1 MKDPRYWLLNL
12 YRIDYMSVSSGIYDA
27 NVLKKTFDEWQKK
40 VGSQRARETYR
51 DILRKHNQAVESSV
65 KTRISSRLHKFSGAL
80 SSSVR
85 TNSKITADGVYVST
99 YLANIP
105 QEINGEKHGR
115 YQWYAPQYARFVNW
129 GTKSHIN
136 HKKIR
141 QSKLRQK
148 IEREQAQIAKY
159 QQKLSEHMQK
169 SFLSSKIRLTGTD
182 KKAEKYK
189 KIIERYTS
197 QLRKNLQKE
206 RENARYKEINGVE
219 ARKIL
224 AYLTENQDNIAQ
236 SIYNDLMEAI
246 KRDMAE

>member
-1 MKDPRYWLLNL
+1 
-12 YRIDYMSVSSGIYDA
+12 MSVSSGIYDA
-27 NVLKKTFDEWQKK
+27 NVLKKTVDEWRQK
-40 VGSQRARETYR
+40 VGAQKALETYR
-51 DILRKHNQAVESSV
+51 QILKRHNQAVESSV
-65 KTRISSRLHKFSGAL
+65 KSRISSRLHKFSGAL

-99 YLANIP
+99 YLANVP
-105 QEINGEKHGR
+105 QEIDGEKHGR

-129 GTKSHIN
+129 GTKPHIN

-141 QSKLRQK
+141 QSKIRKK

-197 QLRKNLQKE
+197 QLQKNLQKE
-206 RENARYKEINGVE
+206 REYARYKEINGVE

>member
-1 MKDPRYWLLNL
+1 
-12 YRIDYMSVSSGIYDA
+12 MSVSSGIYDA
-27 NVLKKTFDEWQKK
+27 NVLKKTFDEWRQK
-40 VGSQRARETYR
+40 VGTQKALETYR
-51 DILRKHNQAVESSV
+51 QILKKHNQAVESSV
-65 KTRISSRLHKFSGAL
+65 KSRISSRLHKFSGAL

-99 YLANIP
+99 YLANVP

-182 KKAEKYK
+182 KKAEKFK

-197 QLRKNLQKE
+197 QLQKNLQKE

>member
-1 MKDPRYWLLNL
+1 
-12 YRIDYMSVSSGIYDA
+12 MSVSSGIYDA

-40 VGSQRARETYR
+40 VGSQKAHETYR
-51 DILRKHNQAVESSV
+51 EILSRHNQAVESSV
-65 KTRISSRLHKFSGAL
+65 NSRISSRLHKFSGAL

-105 QEINGEKHGR
+105 QEIDGEKHGR
-115 YQWYAPQYARFVNW
+115 YLWHVPQYAGFVNW
-129 GTKSHIN
+129 GTKPHIN

-141 QSKLRQK
+141 QSKIRKK

-159 QQKLSEHMQK
+159 QQKLSEHTQK

-197 QLRKNLQKE
+197 QLQKNLQKE
-206 RENARYKEINGVE
+206 RENARYKEIKGVT
-219 ARKIL
+219 ARNFL
-224 AYLTENQDNIAQ
+224 AYLEQNQDTIAQ
-236 SIYNDLMEAI
+236 KIYNDIYNRIEQDLS
-246 KRDMAE
+246 R

>member
-1 MKDPRYWLLNL
+1 
-12 YRIDYMSVSSGIYDA
+12 MSVSSGIYDA
-27 NVLKKTFDEWQKK
+27 NVLKKTFDEWRQK
-40 VGSQRARETYR
+40 VGTQKAYETYR
-51 DILRKHNQAVESSV
+51 EILSRHNRQVESSV
-65 KTRISSRLHKFSGAL
+65 RSRISSRLHKFSGAL

-85 TNSKITADGVYVST
+85 TNSKITANGVYVST
-99 YLANIP
+99 YLANVP
-105 QEINGEKHGR
+105 QEIDGEKHGR

-197 QLRKNLQKE
+197 QLQKNLQKE
-206 RENARYKEINGVE
+206 REYARYKEINGVE

>member
-1 MKDPRYWLLNL
+1 
-12 YRIDYMSVSSGIYDA
+12 MSVSSGIYDA
-27 NVLKKTFDEWQKK
+27 NVLKKTFDEWRQKAGAQK
-40 VGSQRARETYR
+40 ALETYR
-51 DILRKHNQAVESSV
+51 QILKRHNQAVESSV
-65 KTRISSRLHKFSGAL
+65 KSRISSRLHKFSGAL

-197 QLRKNLQKE
+197 QLQKNLQKE

>member
-1 MKDPRYWLLNL
+1 
-12 YRIDYMSVSSGIYDA
+12 MSVSSGIYDA
-27 NVLKKTFDEWQKK
+27 NVLKKTFDEWQQK
-40 VGSQRARETYR
+40 VGTQKALETYR
-51 DILRKHNQAVESSV
+51 QILKRHNQAVESSV
-65 KTRISSRLHKFSGAL
+65 KSRISSRLHKFSGAL

-105 QEINGEKHGR
+105 QEIDGEKHGR

-197 QLRKNLQKE
+197 QLQKNLQKE

-246 KRDMAE
+246 NRDMAE

>member
-1 MKDPRYWLLNL
+1 
-12 YRIDYMSVSSGIYDA
+12 MSVSSGIYDA

-40 VGSQRARETYR
+40 VGSQKALETYR
-51 DILRKHNQAVESSV
+51 QILKRHNQAVESSV
-65 KTRISSRLHKFSGAL
+65 KSRISSRLHKFSGAL

-105 QEINGEKHGR
+105 QEIDGKKHGR
-115 YQWYAPQYARFVNW
+115 YQWYAPQYAGFVNW

-197 QLRKNLQKE
+197 QLQKNLQKE

>member
-1 MKDPRYWLLNL
+1 
-12 YRIDYMSVSSGIYDA
+12 MSVSSGIYDA
-27 NVLKKTFDEWQKK
+27 NVLKKTFDEWRQK
-40 VGSQRARETYR
+40 VGTQKALETYGQ
-51 DILRKHNQAVESSV
+51 ILKRHNQAVESSV
-65 KTRISSRLHKFSGAL
+65 KSRISSRLHKFSGAL

-99 YLANIP
+99 YLANVP
-105 QEINGEKHGR
+105 QEIDGEKHGR

-206 RENARYKEINGVE
+206 RENARYKEINGVT

-236 SIYNDLMEAI
+236 SIYNDLIEAI
-246 KRDMAE
+246 KQDMAE

>member
-1 MKDPRYWLLNL
+1 
-12 YRIDYMSVSSGIYDA
+12 MSVSSGIYDA

-40 VGSQRARETYR
+40 VGTHKALETYR
-51 DILRKHNQAVESSV
+51 QILKRHNQAVESSV
-65 KTRISSRLHKFSGAL
+65 KSRISSRLHKFSGAL

-182 KKAEKYK
+182 KKAEKYR
-189 KIIERYTS
+189 KIIARYTS
-197 QLRKNLQKE
+197 QLQKNLAKE

-236 SIYNDLMEAI
+236 SIYNDLIEAI

>member
-1 MKDPRYWLLNL
+1 
-12 YRIDYMSVSSGIYDA
+12 MSVSSGIYDA

-40 VGSQRARETYR
+40 VGSQKAYETYR
-51 DILRKHNQAVESSV
+51 EILSRHNRQVESSV
-65 KTRISSRLHKFSGAL
+65 RSRISSRLHKFSGAL

-105 QEINGEKHGR
+105 QEIDGEKHGR

-197 QLRKNLQKE
+197 QLQKNLQKE

>member
-1 MKDPRYWLLNL
+1 
-12 YRIDYMSVSSGIYDA
+12 MSVSSGIYDA

-40 VGSQRARETYR
+40 VGSQKARETYR
-51 DILRKHNQAVESSV
+51 EILSRHNRQVESSV
-65 KTRISSRLHKFSGAL
+65 RSRISSRLHKFSGAL

-105 QEINGEKHGR
+105 QEIDGEKHGR
-115 YQWYAPQYARFVNW
+115 YLWHVPQYAGFVNW
-129 GTKSHIN
+129 GTKAHIN

-182 KKAEKYK
+182 KKAEKYR

-197 QLRKNLQKE
+197 QLQKNLQKE

-246 KRDMAE
+246 KQDMAE

>member
-1 MKDPRYWLLNL
+1 
-12 YRIDYMSVSSGIYDA
+12 MSVSSGIYDA

-40 VGSQRARETYR
+40 VGSQKARETYR
-51 DILRKHNQAVESSV
+51 EILSRHNRQVESSV
-65 KTRISSRLHKFSGAL
+65 RSRISSRLHKFSGAL

-105 QEINGEKHGR
+105 QEIDGEKHGR

-136 HKKIR
+136 HRKIR

-159 QQKLSEHMQK
+159 QQKLSEHKNK

-197 QLRKNLQKE
+197 QLQKNLAKE
-206 RENARYKEINGVE
+206 RENARYKEIRGVT
-219 ARKIL
+219 ARNFL
-224 AYLTENQDNIAQ
+224 AYLAENQESIAQ
-236 SIYNDLMEAI
+236 SIYNDLIETI
-246 KRDMAE
+246 NRDMAE

>member
-1 MKDPRYWLLNL
+1 
-12 YRIDYMSVSSGIYDA
+12 MSVSSGIYDA
-27 NVLKKTFDEWQKK
+27 NVLKKTFDEWRQK
-40 VGSQRARETYR
+40 VGTQKALETYR
-51 DILRKHNQAVESSV
+51 QILKRHNQAVESSV
-65 KTRISSRLHKFSGAL
+65 KSRISSRLHKFSGAL

-99 YLANIP
+99 YLANVP
-105 QEINGEKHGR
+105 QEIDGEKHGR
-115 YQWYAPQYARFVNW
+115 YQWYAPQYAIFVNW

-141 QSKLRQK
+141 QSKIRKK

-189 KIIERYTS
+189 EDHRTLYITAA
-197 QLRKNLQKE
+197 KNLAKE

>member
-1 MKDPRYWLLNL
+1 
-12 YRIDYMSVSSGIYDA
+12 MSVSSGIYDA

-40 VGSQRARETYR
+40 VGSQKALETYR
-51 DILRKHNQAVESSV
+51 EILSRHNRQVESSV
-65 KTRISSRLHKFSGAL
+65 RSRISSRLHKFSGAL

-105 QEINGEKHGR
+105 QEIDGEKHGR

-136 HKKIR
+136 HRKIR

-197 QLRKNLQKE
+197 QLQKNLQKE

>member
-1 MKDPRYWLLNL
+1 
-12 YRIDYMSVSSGIYDA
+12 MSVSSGIYDA
-27 NVLKKTFDEWQKK
+27 NVLKKTFDEWRQK
-40 VGSQRARETYR
+40 VGTQKALETYR
-51 DILRKHNQAVESSV
+51 EILSRHNRQVESSV
-65 KTRISSRLHKFSGAL
+65 RSRISSRLHKFSGAL

-105 QEINGEKHGR
+105 QEIDGEKHGR

-197 QLRKNLQKE
+197 QLQKNLQKE

>member
-1 MKDPRYWLLNL
+1 
-12 YRIDYMSVSSGIYDA
+12 MSVSSGIYDA

-40 VGSQRARETYR
+40 VGSQKALETYR
-51 DILRKHNQAVESSV
+51 QILKRHNQAVESSV
-65 KTRISSRLHKFSGAL
+65 KSRISSRLHKFSGAL

-99 YLANIP
+99 YLANVP
-105 QEINGEKHGR
+105 QEIDGEKHGR

>member
-1 MKDPRYWLLNL
+1 
-12 YRIDYMSVSSGIYDA
+12 MSVSSGIYDA
-27 NVLKKTFDEWQKK
+27 NVLKKTFDEWRQK
-40 VGSQRARETYR
+40 VGTQKALETYR
-51 DILRKHNQAVESSV
+51 QILKKHNQAVESSV
-65 KTRISSRLHKFSGAL
+65 KSRISSRLHKFSGAL

-105 QEINGEKHGR
+105 QEIDGEKHGR

-197 QLRKNLQKE
+197 QLQKNLQKE

>member
-1 MKDPRYWLLNL
+1 
-12 YRIDYMSVSSGIYDA
+12 MSVSSGIYDA

-40 VGSQRARETYR
+40 VGSQKAYETYR
-51 DILRKHNQAVESSV
+51 EILSRHNRQVESSV
-65 KTRISSRLHKFSGAL
+65 RSRISSRLHKFSGAL

-105 QEINGEKHGR
+105 QEIDGEKHGR

-141 QSKLRQK
+141 QSKIRKK

-197 QLRKNLQKE
+197 QLQKNLQKE

>member
-1 MKDPRYWLLNL
+1 
-12 YRIDYMSVSSGIYDA
+12 MSVSSGIYDA

-40 VGSQRARETYR
+40 VGAHKALETYR
-51 DILRKHNQAVESSV
+51 QILRKHNQAVESSV
-65 KTRISSRLHKFSGAL
+65 RSRIASRLHKFSGAL

-99 YLANIP
+99 YLANVP

-141 QSKLRQK
+141 QAKLRQK

-197 QLRKNLQKE
+197 QLQKNLQKE

>member
-1 MKDPRYWLLNL
+1 MAIY
-12 YRIDYMSVSSGIYDA
+12 SGLYDA
-27 NVLKKTFDEWQKK
+27 NVLKKTFEDWQKR
-40 VGSQRARETYR
+40 VGTQKALETYR
-51 DILRKHNQAVESSV
+51 QILKRHNQAVESSV
-65 KTRISSRLHKFSGAL
+65 KSRISSRLHKFSGAL

-105 QEINGEKHGR
+105 QEIDGEKHGR
-115 YQWYAPQYARFVNW
+115 YLWHVPQYAGFVNW

-141 QSKLRQK
+141 QSKIRKK

-197 QLRKNLQKE
+197 QLQKNLQKE

>member
-1 MKDPRYWLLNL
+1 
-12 YRIDYMSVSSGIYDA
+12 MSVSSGIYDA
-27 NVLKKTFDEWQKK
+27 NVLKKTFDEWRQK
-40 VGSQRARETYR
+40 VGTQKALETYR
-51 DILRKHNQAVESSV
+51 QILKRHNQAVESSV
-65 KTRISSRLHKFSGAL
+65 KSRISSRLHKFSGAL

-105 QEINGEKHGR
+105 QEIDGEKHGR

-141 QSKLRQK
+141 QSKLRHK

-189 KIIERYTS
+189 KIIERYTA
-197 QLRKNLQKE
+197 QLQKNLQKE

-246 KRDMAE
+246 KQDMAE

>member
-1 MKDPRYWLLNL
+1 
-12 YRIDYMSVSSGIYDA
+12 MSVSSGIYDA
-27 NVLKKTFDEWQKK
+27 NVLKKTFDEWRQK
-40 VGSQRARETYR
+40 VGTQKALETYR
-51 DILRKHNQAVESSV
+51 QILKKHNQAVESSV
-65 KTRISSRLHKFSGAL
+65 KSRISSRLHKFSGAL

-99 YLANIP
+99 YLANVP
-105 QEINGEKHGR
+105 QEIDGEKHGR

>member
-1 MKDPRYWLLNL
+1 
-12 YRIDYMSVSSGIYDA
+12 MSVSSGIYDA
-27 NVLKKTFDEWQKK
+27 NVLKKTFEDWQKR
-40 VGSQRARETYR
+40 VGAQKALETYR
-51 DILRKHNQAVESSV
+51 QILKRHNQAVESSV
-65 KTRISSRLHKFSGAL
+65 KSRISSRLHKFSGAL

-99 YLANIP
+99 YLANVP
-105 QEINGEKHGR
+105 QEIDGKKHGR

-169 SFLSSKIRLTGTD
+169 SFLSSKIGLTGTD

-224 AYLTENQDNIAQ
+224 AYLTENQDNIAR

>member
-1 MKDPRYWLLNL
+1 
-12 YRIDYMSVSSGIYDA
+12 MSVSSGIYDA
-27 NVLKKTFDEWQKK
+27 NVLKKTFDEWRQK
-40 VGSQRARETYR
+40 VGAQKALETYR
-51 DILRKHNQAVESSV
+51 QILKKHNQAVESSV
-65 KTRISSRLHKFSGAL
+65 KSRISSRLHKFSGAL

-197 QLRKNLQKE
+197 QLQKNLQKE

-236 SIYNDLMEAI
+236 SIYNDLIEAI

>member
-1 MKDPRYWLLNL
+1 
-12 YRIDYMSVSSGIYDA
+12 MSVSSGIYDA

-40 VGSQRARETYR
+40 VGSQKALETYR
-51 DILRKHNQAVESSV
+51 QILKRHNQAVESSV
-65 KTRISSRLHKFSGAL
+65 KSRISSRLHKFSGAL

-105 QEINGEKHGR
+105 QEIDGEKHGR

-141 QSKLRQK
+141 QAKLRQK

-182 KKAEKYK
+182 KKAEKYR
-189 KIIERYTS
+189 KIIARYTS
-197 QLRKNLQKE
+197 QLQKNLAKE

-236 SIYNDLMEAI
+236 SIYNDLIEAI

>member
-1 MKDPRYWLLNL
+1 
-12 YRIDYMSVSSGIYDA
+12 MSVSSGIYDA
-27 NVLKKTFDEWQKK
+27 NVLKKTFDEWRQK
-40 VGSQRARETYR
+40 VGTQKALETYR
-51 DILRKHNQAVESSV
+51 QILRKHNQAVESSV
-65 KTRISSRLHKFSGAL
+65 RSRIASRLHKFSGAL

-99 YLANIP
+99 YLANVP

-141 QSKLRQK
+141 QAKLRQK

-197 QLRKNLQKE
+197 QLQKNLQKE

-236 SIYNDLMEAI
+236 SIYNDLIETI
-246 KRDMAE
+246 NRDMAE

>member
-1 MKDPRYWLLNL
+1 
-12 YRIDYMSVSSGIYDA
+12 MSVSSGIYDA

-40 VGSQRARETYR
+40 VGSQKALETYR
-51 DILRKHNQAVESSV
+51 QILKRHNQAVESSV
-65 KTRISSRLHKFSGAL
+65 KSRISSRLHKFSGAL

-105 QEINGEKHGR
+105 QEIDGEKHGR

-197 QLRKNLQKE
+197 QLQKNLQKE

>member
-1 MKDPRYWLLNL
+1 
-12 YRIDYMSVSSGIYDA
+12 MSVSSGIYDA
-27 NVLKKTFDEWQKK
+27 NVLKKTFDEWRQK
-40 VGSQRARETYR
+40 VGTQKALEIYR
-51 DILRKHNQAVESSV
+51 QILKRHNQAVESSV
-65 KTRISSRLHKFSGAL
+65 KSRISSRLHKFSGAL

-105 QEINGEKHGR
+105 QEIDGEKHGR

-197 QLRKNLQKE
+197 QLQKNLQKE

>member
-1 MKDPRYWLLNL
+1 
-12 YRIDYMSVSSGIYDA
+12 MSVSSGIYDA

-40 VGSQRARETYR
+40 VGSQKALETYR
-51 DILRKHNQAVESSV
+51 QILKRHNQAVESSV
-65 KTRISSRLHKFSGAL
+65 KSRISSRLHKFSGAL

-99 YLANIP
+99 YLANVP

-159 QQKLSEHMQK
+159 QKKLSEHMQK

-197 QLRKNLQKE
+197 QLQKNLQKE

-236 SIYNDLMEAI
+236 SIYNDLIETI
-246 KRDMAE
+246 NRDMAE

>member
-1 MKDPRYWLLNL
+1 
-12 YRIDYMSVSSGIYDA
+12 MSVSSGIYDA
-27 NVLKKTFDEWQKK
+27 NVLKKTFEDWQKK
-40 VGSQRARETYR
+40 VGTHKALETYR
-51 DILRKHNQAVESSV
+51 QILRKHNQAVESSV
-65 KTRISSRLHKFSGAL
+65 KSRIASRLHKFSGAL

-99 YLANIP
+99 YLANVP

-129 GTKSHIN
+129 GTKKHIN

-182 KKAEKYK
+182 KKAEKFK

>member
-1 MKDPRYWLLNL
+1 
-12 YRIDYMSVSSGIYDA
+12 MSVSSGIYDA
-27 NVLKKTFDEWQKK
+27 NVLKKTFDEWRQK
-40 VGSQRARETYR
+40 VGTQKALETYR
-51 DILRKHNQAVESSV
+51 QILKRHNQAVESSV
-65 KTRISSRLHKFSGAL
+65 KSRISSRLHKFSGAL

-105 QEINGEKHGR
+105 QEIDGEKHGR

-159 QQKLSEHMQK
+159 QQKLSEHTQK

>member
-1 MKDPRYWLLNL
+1 
-12 YRIDYMSVSSGIYDA
+12 MSVSSGIYDA
-27 NVLKKTFDEWQKK
+27 NVLKKAFEDWQKK
-40 VGSQRARETYR
+40 VGTHKALETYR
-51 DILRKHNQAVESSV
+51 QILRKHNQAVESSV
-65 KTRISSRLHKFSGAL
+65 KSRISSRLHKFSGAL

-99 YLANIP
+99 YLANVP

-182 KKAEKYK
+182 KKAEKFK

-197 QLRKNLQKE
+197 QLQKNLQKE

>member
-1 MKDPRYWLLNL
+1 
-12 YRIDYMSVSSGIYDA
+12 MSVSSGIYDA

-40 VGSQRARETYR
+40 VGSQKARETYR
-51 DILRKHNQAVESSV
+51 EILSRHNRQVESSV
-65 KTRISSRLHKFSGAL
+65 RSRISSRLHKFSGAL

-105 QEINGEKHGR
+105 QEIDGEKHGR
-115 YQWYAPQYARFVNW
+115 YLWHVPQYAGFVNW

-182 KKAEKYK
+182 KKAEKYR
-189 KIIERYTS
+189 KIIARYTS
-197 QLRKNLQKE
+197 QLQKNLQKE

-246 KRDMAE
+246 KQDMAE

>member
-1 MKDPRYWLLNL
+1 
-12 YRIDYMSVSSGIYDA
+12 MSVSSGIYDA

-40 VGSQRARETYR
+40 VGSQKALETYR
-51 DILRKHNQAVESSV
+51 QILKRHNQAVESSV
-65 KTRISSRLHKFSGAL
+65 KSRISSRLHKFSGAL

-105 QEINGEKHGR
+105 QEIDGEKHGR
-115 YQWYAPQYARFVNW
+115 YQWYAPQYAIFVNW

-197 QLRKNLQKE
+197 QLQKNLQKE

>member
-1 MKDPRYWLLNL
+1 
-12 YRIDYMSVSSGIYDA
+12 MSVSSGIYDA
-27 NVLKKTFDEWQKK
+27 NVLKKTFDEWRQK
-40 VGSQRARETYR
+40 VGTQKALETYR
-51 DILRKHNQAVESSV
+51 QILKKHNQAVESSV
-65 KTRISSRLHKFSGAL
+65 KSQISSRLHKFSGAL

-99 YLANIP
+99 YLANVP
-105 QEINGEKHGR
+105 QEIDGEKHGR

>member
-1 MKDPRYWLLNL
+1 
-12 YRIDYMSVSSGIYDA
+12 MSVSSGIYDA
-27 NVLKKTFDEWQKK
+27 NVLKKTFDEWRQK
-40 VGSQRARETYR
+40 VGTQKALETYR
-51 DILRKHNQAVESSV
+51 QILKKHNQAVESSV
-65 KTRISSRLHKFSGAL
+65 KSRISSRLHKFSGAL

-99 YLANIP
+99 YLANVP
-105 QEINGEKHGR
+105 QKIDGEKHGR

-182 KKAEKYK
+182 KKAEKYR

-197 QLRKNLQKE
+197 QLQKNLQKE
-206 RENARYKEINGVE
+206 RENARYKEINGVT

-224 AYLTENQDNIAQ
+224 AYLTENQDNIAR
-236 SIYNDLMEAI
+236 SIYNDLIEAI

>member
-1 MKDPRYWLLNL
+1 
-12 YRIDYMSVSSGIYDA
+12 MSVSSGIYDA
-27 NVLKKTFDEWQKK
+27 NVLKKTFDEWRQK
-40 VGSQRARETYR
+40 VGTQKALETYR
-51 DILRKHNQAVESSV
+51 QILKKHNQAVESSV
-65 KTRISSRLHKFSGAL
+65 KSRISSRLHKFSGSL

-99 YLANIP
+99 YLANVP

-141 QSKLRQK
+141 QAKLRQK

-197 QLRKNLQKE
+197 QLQKNLQKE

-224 AYLTENQDNIAQ
+224 AYLTENQDSIAQ
-236 SIYNDLMEAI
+236 NIYNDLMEAI